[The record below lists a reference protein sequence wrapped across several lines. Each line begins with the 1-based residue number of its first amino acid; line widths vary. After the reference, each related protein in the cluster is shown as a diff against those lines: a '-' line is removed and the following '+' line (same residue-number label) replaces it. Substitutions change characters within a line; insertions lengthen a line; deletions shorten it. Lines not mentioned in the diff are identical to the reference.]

1 MALPPGVGIYWT
13 AVPWLPGVKPWHSPR
28 LLTVDRSIPHAFVNT
43 MPFLWLSSLMPFQGV
58 VLWIKVSVTRKMR
71 YQRTIVPAP
80 AIKIPNLER
89 AKFYHSSPVFLHTY
103 EIELSD
109 MWHPKSPDT
118 PWRPWGCLGWSLQC
132 WELQADLCSDLKNKN
147 LQHLL

>member
-1 MALPPGVGIYWT
+1 
-13 AVPWLPGVKPWHSPR
+13 
-28 LLTVDRSIPHAFVNT
+28 
-43 MPFLWLSSLMPFQGV
+43 MPFQGV

-109 MWHPKSPDT
+109 VASKESRYSMKT
-118 PWRPWGCLGWSLQC
+118 LGLPGL
-132 WELQADLCSDLKNKN
+132 EPAVLGAAG
-147 LQHLL
+147 